1 MHMLA
6 ALGDSAGLKSAYE
19 GGRRNGGGGNR
30 RVEREEMGSG
40 FHQST
45 LYTYMKSSNNKTFKK
60 KPTMMILYEDTG
72 KRYVLKAQ
80 I

>member
-19 GGRRNGGGGNR
+19 GGRRNGGGGKR
-30 RVEREEMGSG
+30 RVEREEMER

-45 LYTYMKSSNNKTFKK
+45 LYTYMKFSNNKTF
-60 KPTMMILYEDTG
+60 
-72 KRYVLKAQ
+72 
-80 I
+80 